1 MEIKRLDWDSD
12 FLGLEVYGV
21 SLHTCQEPEQIQQ
34 MVDALRQ
41 SGAGLAYLFV
51 ETDDPMLKGK
61 LADYGAILY
70 DEKLTYGKLLG
81 ENGSATAAG
90 TAGTDIPA
98 YPGTDIRAYRGA
110 MTDQLLRLAILAG
123 HESRFR
129 KDPRLLPFFEPLYQ
143 LWMSNSLKGTMADVV
158 FVCGSDSAVKGFVTC
173 KIREDRTG
181 SIGLIATDGAYQG
194 QGIGQGLIGATDT
207 WYTANRI
214 RTSTVVTQQSKV
226 QACRFYEKAGFTIRK
241 TEYIYHLWLK

>member
-21 SLHTCQEPEQIQQ
+21 SLHTHREPEQIQR
-34 MVDALRQ
+34 MVDVLRQ

-51 ETDDPMLKGK
+51 GTDDAILKDT
-61 LADYGAILY
+61 LADCGAILY

-81 ENGSATAAG
+81 GNVSASTAG
-90 TAGTDIPA
+90 TAAPTA
-98 YPGTDIRAYRGA
+98 GTDIRAYRGA
-110 MTDQLLRLAILAG
+110 MTDQLLQLAILAG

-129 KDPRLLPFFEPLYQ
+129 KDPRLLPFFEPLYR
-143 LWMSNSLKGTMADVV
+143 LWMSNSLKGTMADAV

-173 KIREDRTG
+173 KIREDGTG

-194 QGIGQGLIGATDT
+194 QGIGQSLIEATDT
-207 WYTANRI
+207 WYTAKKI
-214 RTSTVVTQQSKV
+214 LTSTVVTQRSNL
-226 QACRFYEKAGFTIRK
+226 QACRFYEKTGFTIRK